1 MNSLL
6 QKGKLS
12 SRSNMTFPRS
22 RQHTRDRIRI
32 GSQPSHSPF
41 DPFPPRK
48 LKIKDLG
55 KYTKNKGRF
64 SLPKYAVLVHT
75 HSACSPS
82 AQKPGR
88 KGAIQGS
95 QGGRRWAGIPA
106 CLKTTEH
113 QPDTLLAPSASTLN
127 NYQLPESFTH
137 AKWTFLKISLCDCN
151 HLWSR
156 TNLEFLL
163 PFFPFFWFNFQSL
176 VYEVWGL

>member
-6 QKGKLS
+6 QKGNLS

-113 QPDTLLAPSASTLN
+113 QPDTLLAPSASTLTTN
-127 NYQLPESFTH
+127 CLNPSHMPSEHS
-137 AKWTFLKISLCDCN
+137 WRFLFVTATTCEAERI
-151 HLWSR
+151 
-156 TNLEFLL
+156 
-163 PFFPFFWFNFQSL
+163 
-176 VYEVWGL
+176 